1 MAISLKNAYGGG
13 GSGYF
18 PEVPRNVTTDPT
30 SSQRIMMINNT
41 STDFMRFP
49 SDDNDNTLF
58 NLGYRRIDSKGS
70 GGVSEWLVSWQ
81 EIATFLSI
89 SVNDVA
95 NSTWGSSCIRN
106 GKFYAIFQSGTNSG
120 ALESG
125 RPFYVKCNLSTG
137 AIESVVRLDE
147 ANITLVSSGSW
158 ISSVGRDGFWEVK
171 NNGNFVFY
179 FRPTYSTGTSLTKG
193 VPVIEIDPDGVTV
206 VSETE
211 IGEYEGT
218 LPDFGGDSTFE
229 PKYTSEDGKMIFLRS
244 NADNGVHFIFV
255 DDNSDEYYINI
266 PSHFLGIGT
275 DTLSAEFL
283 DRLEAFGQG
292 RYNVISDS
300 FVSLLCDFGNGL
312 ATTLV
317 KFVSRQDLDDYF
329 RGVLFKITGKT
340 I

>member
-30 SSQRIMMINNT
+30 SSQRIMMINDS
-41 STDFMRFP
+41 STDFIRFP
-49 SDDNDNTLF
+49 AENNNNTLF

-95 NSTWGSSCIRN
+95 NSTWGSACIRN
-106 GKFYAIFQSGTNSG
+106 GKFYALFLSGTASG
-120 ALESG
+120 SLENG
-125 RPFYVKCNLSTG
+125 RPFYVKCDLGTG
-137 AIESVVRLDE
+137 AIESVVELQHT
-147 ANITLVSSGSW
+147 NVTLINQGNFY
-158 ISSVGRDGFWEVK
+158 GLHNDGFWEVK

-179 FRPTYSTGTSLTKG
+179 FRPSFSLTAG
-193 VPVIEIDPDGVTV
+193 TGGIPIIEMDADGVTV

-211 IGEYEGT
+211 VGEYAGV
-218 LPDFGGDSTFE
+218 LPDYGTDTSFE
-229 PKYTSEDGKMIFLRS
+229 PTYASEDGKIMFCRS
-244 NADNGVHFIFV
+244 QQANGVHFLFV
-255 DDNSDEYYINI
+255 DDNDDEFYINI
-266 PSHFLGIGT
+266 PAHFLGSGT
-275 DTLSAEFL
+275 DTLSSEFMS
-283 DRLEAFGQG
+283 RLEAFGND
-292 RYNVISDS
+292 RYNVVSDS
-300 FVSLLCDFGNGL
+300 FVSLLCDFGDAL
-312 ATTLV
+312 ATTII
-317 KFVSRQDLDDYF
+317 KFTNRSDLDEYF